1 MLQQRTQI
9 VPLLRQEEGV
19 RYTPYLDSLG
29 YPTVGVGFKLGP
41 QGVSLK
47 NYTFTLCDSTMM
59 PG

>member
-41 QGVSLK
+41 QGYHSKITPSHCVTARL
-47 NYTFTLCDSTMM
+47 M